1 MSQADGLKRFFTP
14 GPLSVGQLVT
24 LPSEQSSHMVAVL
37 RIGAGQR
44 VRLFTGEG
52 DEFIAIVVDANP
64 AGVRARI
71 AEECP
76 PSPSVS
82 ARLTVAF
89 ALPPGQRADVL
100 IEKGT
105 ELGASAFRPLL
116 CERVQGYQAAA
127 AVRRADRWRRKA
139 ADAARQCGRAAVPE
153 LLPPMRIEQFVCD
166 CTDELRLI
174 ASRDA
179 PQTLWTALKALGN
192 AAPRSACMA
201 VGPAGGLTSH
211 ETGAALS
218 AQFRPVSLGPHTLRV
233 ETAAIC
239 LLAGVVLWLE
249 GVNARQGG
257 GAP

>member
-1 MSQADGLKRFFTP
+1 
-14 GPLSVGQLVT
+14 
-24 LPSEQSSHMVAVL
+24 
-37 RIGAGQR
+37 

-76 PSPSVS
+76 PSPSV
-82 ARLTVAF
+82 
-89 ALPPGQRADVL
+89 
-100 IEKGT
+100 
-105 ELGASAFRPLL
+105 
-116 CERVQGYQAAA
+116 
-127 AVRRADRWRRKA
+127 
-139 ADAARQCGRAAVPE
+139 
-153 LLPPMRIEQFVCD
+153 
-166 CTDELRLI
+166 
-174 ASRDA
+174 
-179 PQTLWTALKALGN
+179 
-192 AAPRSACMA
+192 A

-218 AQFRPVSLGPHTLRV
+218 AQFKPVSLGPHTLRV